1 MMRLAFATVA
11 LVAISNGIAIKEDDA
26 PVDLPEIQSETQPV
40 ELVRPQDKMNST
52 RFNALLKLAK
62 DKGLMPE
69 DKELKKMSQKQQAM
83 LLLAKNEKK
92 EFLR

>member
-11 LVAISNGIAIKEDDA
+11 LVAISNGIAIKQDDA
-26 PVDLPEIQSETQPV
+26 PIDLPEIQNETQPV

-62 DKGLMPE
+62 DKGLMPD
-69 DKELKKMSQKQQAM
+69 DKEFKKMSQKQQAM

>member
-1 MMRLAFATVA
+1 
-11 LVAISNGIAIKEDDA
+11 
-26 PVDLPEIQSETQPV
+26 
-40 ELVRPQDKMNST
+40 MNST

-62 DKGLMPE
+62 DKGEMPD
-69 DKELKKMSQKQQAM
+69 DKVLKKMSQKQQAM

>member
-11 LVAISNGIAIKEDDA
+11 LVAVSNGIAIKEDDA
-26 PVDLPEIQSETQPV
+26 PIDLPEIQNETEPV
-40 ELVRPQDKMNST
+40 ELVRPQDKLHST

-62 DKGLMPE
+62 DKGEMPD
-69 DKELKKMSQKQQAM
+69 DKTFKKMSQQQQAK